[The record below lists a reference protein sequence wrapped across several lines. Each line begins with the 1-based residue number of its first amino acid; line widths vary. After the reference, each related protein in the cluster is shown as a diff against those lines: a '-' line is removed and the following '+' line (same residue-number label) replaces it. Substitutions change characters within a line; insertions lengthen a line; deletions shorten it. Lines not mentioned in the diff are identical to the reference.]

1 MILENKR
8 DRESWSR
15 EKNIESLKANSF
27 LELGDIILVA
37 ETGNFYKVVSEV
49 TDIPLKKELY
59 AKVIP
64 SELIG
69 NIETA
74 SKLKKPVNINLIGNV
89 SGVTS
94 FDGSEDVDINVKV
107 KQLETPRVIG
117 LEGNVTGSAT
127 FDGTKNVSIDVKVK
141 QLETARTISLSGEVS
156 GSAEFDGS
164 DNTNIN
170 ASVTGIDASKIKSGV
185 LNTARIPNL
194 DASKITS
201 GIIDIERLPSSAL
214 ERLVEV
220 ENDVERFA
228 LTKSQIQ
235 LGDVVK
241 VKNTLKM
248 YKVIND
254 NKLNSEDG
262 YSVFVAGRA
271 AEVPW
276 SGVTGKPGTF
286 PPSTH
291 THTKEQ
297 ITNFPT
303 SMKNPFGLT
312 IKLNGTSQGTYD
324 GSIAKEINITPS
336 GIGAQVEG
344 NYADSDHIHTAGQV
358 GAYTKVEVN
367 NLLSGKANINHGNHV
382 PAIQSAN
389 NKVYLRNDNTWHTIT
404 PSDIGAQP
412 AGKYASSDHTHNY
425 LPLTGG
431 TLSGS
436 LTVTGNLNAGK
447 VYNAVFNDYAEF
459 FERGEETEPGDIIS
473 LDLNSDKEI
482 YVKASIENNFVVGVH
497 SNSFA
502 HLIGGEIPPE
512 NEDFFN
518 YNIKKFIPVGLAG
531 RVKCKVQGKVKK
543 GDCIVLG
550 DIKGVGIVSDKIF
563 YNVNIIGYS
572 LEEKVTDDIGLV
584 KILIK

>member
-1 MILENKR
+1 MIYKNKR
-8 DRESWSR
+8 DREAWSR

-49 TDIPLKKELY
+49 TDIPLQKELY

-74 SKLKKPVNINLIGNV
+74 SKLKNPVNINLIGNV

-127 FDGTKNVSIDVKVK
+127 FDGTKDVSIDVKVK
-141 QLETARTISLSGEVS
+141 QLEIARTISLSGEVI

-201 GIIDIERLPSSAL
+201 GIIDIERLPAAAL

-220 ENDVERFA
+220 ENDAARFS
-228 LTKSQIQ
+228 LTKQQVQ

-241 VKNTLKM
+241 VNNTLKM
-248 YKVIND
+248 YKVIDD
-254 NKLNSEDG
+254 NKLNLEEG

-276 SGVTGKPGTF
+276 SGVTGKPNNY
-286 PPSTH
+286 PPSSH
-291 THTKEQ
+291 THTKGQ
-297 ITNFPT
+297 ITDFPT
-303 SMKNPFGLT
+303 SLKNPTAIT
-312 IKLNGTSQGTYD
+312 IQANGTSLDSYD
-324 GSIAKEINITPS
+324 GSSAKTFNITAS
-336 GIGAQVEG
+336 SIG
-344 NYADSDHIHTAGQV
+344 S
-358 GAYTKVEVN
+358 YTKEETN
-367 NLLSGKANINHGNHV
+367 NLL
-382 PAIQSAN
+382 N
-389 NKVYLRNDNTWHTIT
+389 NKVDKVTSISVGNGL
-404 PSDIGAQP
+404 IG
-412 AGKYASSDHTHNY
+412 GGNLESNVSINMDYASS
-425 LPLTGG
+425 LEIEEL
-431 TLSGS
+431 
-436 LTVTGNLNAGK
+436 LN
-447 VYNAVFNDYAEF
+447 
-459 FERGEETEPGDIIS
+459 
-473 LDLNSDKEI
+473 
-482 YVKASIENNFVVGVH
+482 NN
-497 SNSFA
+497 
-502 HLIGGEIPPE
+502 
-512 NEDFFN
+512 
-518 YNIKKFIPVGLAG
+518 
-531 RVKCKVQGKVKK
+531 
-543 GDCIVLG
+543 
-550 DIKGVGIVSDKIF
+550 
-563 YNVNIIGYS
+563 
-572 LEEKVTDDIGLV
+572 
-584 KILIK
+584 LIKEVN